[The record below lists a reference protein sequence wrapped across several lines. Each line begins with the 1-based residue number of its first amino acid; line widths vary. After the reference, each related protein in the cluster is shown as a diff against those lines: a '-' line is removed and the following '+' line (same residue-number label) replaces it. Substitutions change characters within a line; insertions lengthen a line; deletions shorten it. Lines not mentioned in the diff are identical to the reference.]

1 MLREAD
7 TTRSPINR
15 IPKRQATFCDH
26 VMRREKQADLATTG
40 MIEIKRSRGKQCEK
54 MLIRLTKG
62 FKDSKSSTSHRM
74 HIALKATR
82 DRDAWKVMITN

>member
-40 MIEIKRSRGKQCEK
+40 MIEIKRSRGKQC
-54 MLIRLTKG
+54 
-62 FKDSKSSTSHRM
+62 DSKSSTSHRM